1 MGGGVSKQR
10 CRPRDPPLTDRT
22 LHPSLHRRIGR
33 KGAWAMQRPTDD
45 EKRAR
50 SLMLTSQLVAGG
62 GAGAIT
68 KTSIAPLER
77 IKILM
82 QLEVSGAGGCPSHA
96 SGRSGPA
103 AGARSAG

>member
-82 QLEVSGAGGCPSHA
+82 RRVSNRRICAMADC
-96 SGRSGPA
+96 RSLQWPWCK
-103 AGARSAG
+103 